1 MKEQQPVLISFG
13 QLIGNQL
20 ELNDQ
25 WIEIKKQLCEESFRR
40 QKVVAKLNNEVH
52 LLLGKL
58 SERDKVGSSTN
69 RLSFFISTLNFLQ
82 RMNALEQDRANLSKT
97 VSKLLLMTRRPPY
110 KLRSKSKMQ
119 KENVF

>member
-13 QLIGNQL
+13 QLIGDQL

-58 SERDKVGSSTN
+58 SERDKVGSSTT
-69 RLSFFISTLNFLQ
+69 RLSFEFYIEFLTENE
-82 RMNALEQDRANLSKT
+82 RFG
-97 VSKLLLMTRRPPY
+97 TR
-110 KLRSKSKMQ
+110 
-119 KENVF
+119 